1 VASAERSCPGIR
13 APNAIRLSTRISGCA
28 CGSVVQSLGL
38 TQDKLATA
46 LGVTFQQVQKYES
59 GVNRISGSRFFDLAN
74 ALDIPVS
81 FFFEGMPSRLATTK
95 PSLPL
100 PDSGELESSL
110 MHRETLDVVRA
121 YYSVSIEIREGV
133 YRLLK
138 SIARSSVASSTP
150 DPGTNPAD
158 RAPPASCQH
167 LTQAPA
173 VRPLSTEPIARVWA
187 LEKVPGLPA
196 DLIQK
201 VEHRSDSQPVLQGH
215 NAGLAPSSP
224 GGPND
229 KPNS

>member
-1 VASAERSCPGIR
+1 
-13 APNAIRLSTRISGCA
+13 
-28 CGSVVQSLGL
+28 
-38 TQDKLATA
+38 
-46 LGVTFQQVQKYES
+46 
-59 GVNRISGSRFFDLAN
+59 LAN

-81 FFFEGMPSRLATTK
+81 FFFDGMPSRLATTN

-121 YYSVSIEIREGV
+121 YYSVSIGIQEGV
-133 YRLLK
+133 FRLLK
-138 SIARSSVASSTP
+138 SIALSSVASPTP
-150 DPGTNPAD
+150 DPGTNPVD

-173 VRPLSTEPIARVWA
+173 VGLLSTEPIARVWA

-196 DLIQK
+196 DFIQK
-201 VEHRSDSQPVLQGH
+201 VERRSDSQPVLRGH
-215 NAGLAPSSP
+215 NARLVPFTS

-229 KPNS
+229 KQNS